1 MNVNCARVRSHLCDY
16 LEGDLALKARTLF
29 DEHLE
34 CCASCALEVRELRS
48 TVGLLRSLPAPQPPA
63 HLASEVMRRIDS
75 GEGRMRRTPAVI
87 RRVFD
92 PRVVAALA
100 AGLAG
105 FAIVTSV
112 ETSWERAPDVVA
124 VGPATPVVPEPEAID
139 LWESSPPTL
148 ASSRVVQPRLAAIE
162 RTAANRFYRP
172 DLQSAVVGYYG
183 RVDPDLQQL
192 DLDSQLDR
200 AKLDPRGFL
209 RQVNEITESERLAR
223 MAPLVIRAGR
233 RGDAQVLARS
243 LRATSHPLA
252 RTLAAE
258 FDRHP
263 FQSRPAG
270 NPTVVPA
277 SY

>member
-1 MNVNCARVRSHLCDY
+1 VNCARVRSHLGDH
-16 LEGDLALKARTLF
+16 LEGDLALKTRADV
-29 DEHLE
+29 DEHLDR
-34 CCASCALEVRELRS
+34 CPSCARELSELRS
-48 TVGLLRSLPAPQPPA
+48 TVGLLRSLPAPRPPA
-63 HLASEVMRRIDS
+63 ELASEVMRRISS
-75 GEGRMRRTPAVI
+75 GEGRTKQAPAVI

-92 PRVVAALA
+92 PRVAAALA

-105 FAIVTSV
+105 FAIWTSV
-112 ETSWERAPDVVA
+112 ETSWVRSPEVVA
-124 VGPATPVVPEPEAID
+124 VTPTLAVSADPNAIE

-148 ASSRVVQPRLAAIE
+148 ATATLVQPRLAAIE

-172 DLQSAVVGYYG
+172 DLRSAIVGFYG

-192 DLDSQLDR
+192 DLDGQLDR

-209 RQVNEITESERLAR
+209 RQVNEINESERLSR

-233 RGDAQVLARS
+233 RGDAQILARS

-252 RTLAAE
+252 SALAAE
-258 FDRHP
+258 FDRH
-263 FQSRPAG
+263 QSSPSGGAR
-270 NPTVVPA
+270 VVPA